1 MKIRR
6 YYCCDYTDELYH
18 ELKQHGVQF
27 EYDQALHWITLYLYD
42 DHPDAERIKRL
53 LPQEMFGE
61 YVFDSFELLH
71 SKWLLMRSK
80 NQKLDNKNIEKTY
93 AFSCAYQRTYKN
105 HSEHFAH
112 HREQVAPFEFAVP
125 IKWGQSHFL
134 SSVFGGFHTLFCD
147 DIAMQIIRNEGL
159 TGLQFESVIAY
170 KKGCCADNIHQLVFT
185 EQLPNEALALDGGFM
200 KKPCP
205 DCGRVQYGY
214 HMLSRLQVKENDLGQ
229 FDFYRTDEIFGDG
242 FAEPFLIISN
252 RAFRVLS
259 ENHMTKNLVFQPLLL
274 Q

>member
-1 MKIRR
+1 MTIRR

-18 ELKQHGVQF
+18 ELKQYGVQF

-42 DHPDAERIKRL
+42 NHPDAERIKRL

-112 HREQVAPFEFAVP
+112 HRKQVAPFEFTVP

-134 SSVFGGFHTLFCD
+134 SSVFGGFRTLFCD
-147 DIAMQIIRNEGL
+147 DIAMQIIRNKGL

-170 KKGCCADNIHQLVFT
+170 KKGGCADNIHQLVFT
-185 EQLPNEALALDGGFM
+185 EQLPNESLVLDSGFI
-200 KKPCP
+200 KTTCP
-205 DCGRVQYGY
+205 DCGRIQYGY
-214 HMLSRLQVKENDLGQ
+214 HMLSRLQVKESYLSQ

-252 RAFRVLS
+252 KAFRVFV
-259 ENHMTKNLVFQPLLL
+259 ENNIVKNLLFQPLLL